1 VRPVSPRRWTFDLH
15 APALKDRPSSADR
28 GQTAAHKGIPDKGTP
43 VVRRVRKATG
53 LPNGVGRVTEG
64 VVGATPGPTGGDSMA
79 FKCRNGRKW

>member
-1 VRPVSPRRWTFDLH
+1 
-15 APALKDRPSSADR
+15 
-28 GQTAAHKGIPDKGTP
+28 
-43 VVRRVRKATG
+43 VRRVRKATG